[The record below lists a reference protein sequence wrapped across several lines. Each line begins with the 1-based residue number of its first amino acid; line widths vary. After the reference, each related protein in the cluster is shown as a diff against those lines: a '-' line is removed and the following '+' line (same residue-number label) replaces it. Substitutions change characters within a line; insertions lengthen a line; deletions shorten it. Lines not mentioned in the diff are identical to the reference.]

1 MEKNVPFIRQYFIER
16 KYEVEINNNTY
27 FVLVNCDIKLLRPNS
42 NNLRLMCVYVMLRI
56 LVTVRPFSSIDLL
69 SKIGAIRYLANEERA
84 ISTKLSIFQ
93 QEFCFSPTLM
103 LWIQFR
109 SAAVVTFS
117 MLKFIFRKNGTIQT
131 PNLAYVFLMWSIES
145 QQIINILI
153 LYFQYFAN
161 QRKKKLN
168 QATTTSTDISKYD
181 PNHGCNASFVF

>member
-1 MEKNVPFIRQYFIER
+1 
-16 KYEVEINNNTY
+16 
-27 FVLVNCDIKLLRPNS
+27 
-42 NNLRLMCVYVMLRI
+42 MLRI

-69 SKIGAIRYLANEERA
+69 SKICAIRYLANEERA

-161 QRKKKLN
+161 QRKKKTKPSN
-168 QATTTSTDISKYD
+168 KQQAPTFPSTIQTMDAMHHS
-181 PNHGCNASFVF
+181 SFEIIVKDGRMGNFFRFHFHFQSQHKGRLGAQR